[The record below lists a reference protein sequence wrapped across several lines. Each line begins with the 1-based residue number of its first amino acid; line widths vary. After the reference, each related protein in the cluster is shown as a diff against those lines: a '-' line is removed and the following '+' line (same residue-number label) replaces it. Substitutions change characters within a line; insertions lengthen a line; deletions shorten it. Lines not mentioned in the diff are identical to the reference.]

1 MGISLITTVKNEEQ
15 SIGDFLSSIA
25 CQTTVPDEVVIVDG
39 GSTDNTTSLIRNFK
53 GLNIRCIEQRSN
65 IASGRNLA
73 IRNAQHEIIA
83 VTDAGCRLRPDW
95 LERITAP
102 MGSADVVVGNYR
114 PIVNSLFDAC
124 QGSIIGLFGSD
135 SSISTFS
142 PSSRSLA
149 FRKHVWAELGGYPE
163 WLDYSE
169 DAYFHKLLLLCY
181 RVAFAR
187 AAVVEWEQRKNVS
200 SVYRQYFRYMEGE
213 ALAGLHT
220 GRNLLRFGCYVT
232 ALLCLSLVVTKS
244 ALFLPLVVCGLVY
257 ASASYN
263 NFIRLKRYPLLG
275 PALFVIPAL
284 LFLVDIAKMSGYL
297 HGTFKLIQRSSST
310 TTHRNPNEI

>member
-25 CQTTVPDEVVIVDG
+25 CQTIVPDEVVIVDG
-39 GSTDNTTSLIRNFK
+39 GSTDNTTSLIRKFK

-149 FRKHVWAELGGYPE
+149 FRRHVWAEVGGYPE

-169 DAYFHKLLLLCY
+169 DAYFHKQLLARY
-181 RVAFAR
+181 RTAFASD
-187 AAVVEWEQRKNVS
+187 AAVEWEQRKS
-200 SVYRQYFRYMEGE
+200 LGSVYRQFFRYMEGE

-220 GRNLLRFGCYVT
+220 GRNLLRFGCYIT
-232 ALLCLSLVVTKS
+232 AILCLPLLVTRPVLLLLLIPFG
-244 ALFLPLVVCGLVY
+244 LFY
-257 ASASYN
+257 TSTSYKK
-263 NFIRLKRYPLLG
+263 FVRLKRYPLLG
-275 PALFVIPAL
+275 PALLVIPAL
-284 LFLVDIAKMSGYL
+284 MVFIDIAKMSGYIR
-297 HGTFKLIQRSSST
+297 GTFKLLRRRSSST
-310 TTHRNPNEI
+310 PRPNPNEI

>member
-124 QGSIIGLFGSD
+124 QDSIIGIVRIRLVDQYLHSFQSVTRISQTCLGGSGWLPGMVGLFGGCL
-135 SSISTFS
+135 FS
-142 PSSRSLA
+142 
-149 FRKHVWAELGGYPE
+149 
-163 WLDYSE
+163 
-169 DAYFHKLLLLCY
+169 
-181 RVAFAR
+181 
-187 AAVVEWEQRKNVS
+187 
-200 SVYRQYFRYMEGE
+200 
-213 ALAGLHT
+213 
-220 GRNLLRFGCYVT
+220 
-232 ALLCLSLVVTKS
+232 
-244 ALFLPLVVCGLVY
+244 
-257 ASASYN
+257 
-263 NFIRLKRYPLLG
+263 
-275 PALFVIPAL
+275 
-284 LFLVDIAKMSGYL
+284 
-297 HGTFKLIQRSSST
+297 
-310 TTHRNPNEI
+310 